1 MRVDGL
7 DLYLLSAPMP
17 RPQGNSLGF
26 FDRREA
32 LLVRMRSG
40 PLAGWGEAWFA
51 PRQAGRAISDILAPL
66 LPGADLGRHAQ
77 LYERLRGAL
86 GFGDRGAGVAGLSAV
101 DMAAWDLRARAEG
114 VPIAVLLGGMVQEKL
129 PTYASGPFL
138 RPGDDP
144 YAGFDREI
152 DMYLQTGFR
161 AVKLRMGHTPATDGA
176 AAAGARRQLGP
187 DRLLMA
193 DLNQGYRAPAA
204 LAVAQA
210 VREAGLAWLEEPVAP
225 EDNAGYRLLAEHA
238 GMPIAGGEVLAGV
251 EAFGRFIVEG
261 RPAVVQ
267 PDLAICGGFTEAV
280 KIAGL
285 ASGLGVALAP
295 HVWGTA
301 INLYA
306 SLQFAA
312 TLRPAR
318 WFGRATCPVFE
329 LDRSPND
336 LRTALPEPALD
347 TDGAVAVP
355 TGPGLGVEVR
365 PEAFERFAMKRWSL
379 NF

>member
-7 DLYLLSAPMP
+7 DLYLVSAPMP

-26 FDRREA
+26 FDRRDA
-32 LLVRMRSG
+32 LLVRMRAGS
-40 PLAGWGEAWFA
+40 LAGWGEAWFA
-51 PRQAGRAISDILAPL
+51 PGQAGHAITDLLAPL
-66 LPGADLGRHAQ
+66 LLGAELGRYAP
-77 LYERLRGAL
+77 LYERLRSAL
-86 GFGDRGAGVAGLSAV
+86 GFGDRGAGVAGLSAI

-114 VPIAVLLGGMVQEKL
+114 VPIAALLGGMVQEKL
-129 PTYASGPFL
+129 PAYASGPFL
-138 RPGDDP
+138 RPGADP

-152 DMYLQTGFR
+152 ESYLESGFR

-176 AAAGARRQLGP
+176 AARGARRHLGP

-204 LAVAQA
+204 LAVAA
-210 VREAGLAWLEEPVAP
+210 SVREAGLAWLEEPVAP
-225 EDNAGYRLLAEHA
+225 EDNAGYRLLSEHA
-238 GMPIAGGEVLAGV
+238 GIPLAGGEVLAGV
-251 EAFGRFIVEG
+251 EAFGRFITEG

-267 PDLAICGGFTEAV
+267 PDLAICGGFTEALR
-280 KIAGL
+280 IAGL
-285 ASGLGVALAP
+285 AGGLGVALAP

-312 TLRPAR
+312 VLRPAR
-318 WFGRATCPVFE
+318 WYGRAQCPIFE
-329 LDRSPND
+329 MDRSPND
-336 LRTALPEPALD
+336 LRTALPEPSLD
-347 TDGAVAVP
+347 ADGAVAVP

-365 PEAFERFAMKRWSL
+365 TDAFERFVVKRWSL
-379 NF
+379 DG